1 MNAPQQA
8 MIRDTSGQDSVI
20 EGADRRRR
28 KRRALLGAAAAL
40 LLLAIAWVV
49 SQLSG
54 VQRSVAAERLRLAT
68 VERGLFISEISAQG
82 RVVAAVSPTLYAP
95 ALGTV
100 TLKAGAGQRVRRGE
114 VLAELVSPEVT
125 NELQREDANLQG
137 LRATLARERVEVQ
150 TSRLQNRQTVDLARV
165 TVEGAERELKRA
177 QDAHQLGVLP
187 VMEVDRRFDELR
199 TAQVRFAHAQEEA
212 RLRDASLDFQLQGR
226 ALEVDRQ
233 RLLVENLQRRVA
245 ELKVVAPV
253 DGIIGTLNVAQRAAV
268 AANAPLLTVVD
279 LSALEIEIQVPESYA
294 DSLGLEMPA
303 EVRLGSRV
311 FPGRVTAIS
320 PEVNN
325 NLVTG
330 RVAFDGDVPP
340 ELRQNQRVSV
350 RVLLDRRDDVVQVAR
365 GPFLDSGGGRYAY
378 VLRDGIAVKTPI
390 RAGAASAAS
399 VEILEG
405 LQPGE
410 QIVISGSD
418 AFAEADSVRVR

>member
-1 MNAPQQA
+1 
-8 MIRDTSGQDSVI
+8 MIRDTSGQDTVI
-20 EGADRRRR
+20 EGAAGRRL
-28 KRRALLGAAAAL
+28 KRRALIAGAAAL
-40 LLLAIAWVV
+40 LLLLAITWVV
-49 SQLSG
+49 SQLAG
-54 VQRSVAAERLRLAT
+54 VQRSVSAERLRLAT
-68 VERGLFISEISAQG
+68 VQRGGFISEISAQG

-100 TLKAGAGQRVRRGE
+100 TLKVGAGQRVRRGE
-114 VLAELVSPEVT
+114 VLAQLVSPEIT

-137 LRATLARERVEVQ
+137 LRATLAREKVEVQ
-150 TSRLQNRQTVDLARV
+150 TARLQNRQTVDLARV

-177 QDAHQLGVLP
+177 QDAHRLGVLP
-187 VMEVDRRFDELR
+187 IMEVDRRSDELR
-199 TAQVRFAHAQEEA
+199 IAKVRFAHAQEEA
-212 RLRDASLDFQLQGR
+212 RLRDESLDFQLQSR

-233 RLLVENLQRRVA
+233 RLLVENLQRRVG
-245 ELKVVAPV
+245 ELNIVAPV

-268 AANAPLLTVVD
+268 AANAPLMTVVD

-303 EVRLGSRV
+303 EVRLGSKA

-330 RVAFDGDVPP
+330 RVAFDGDTPP

-350 RVLLDRRDDVVQVAR
+350 RVLLDRRDDVVQVTR

-405 LQPGE
+405 LQPGD